1 MQGKAKPTCHDYPH
15 GQPGFGSSARRRW
28 LLLLLPVLL
37 VSSGLLAAGCGAVSS
52 PAMDEGTGVERQ
64 PPAPVTATATAP
76 APALSPALPTQLL
89 IPAIGVA
96 APVERVGLGADGTL
110 ATPQQ
115 HPWDDVGWY
124 GFGPLPGQQGSAV
137 IAGHLDRP
145 GGYPAVFWNLHLLRP
160 GTALTVVDERGQRW
174 HFRVTAV
181 ASYPPARA
189 PLFHIFA
196 DRSGRYLNLI
206 TCAGTWI
213 PSEHQTTERLVVY
226 SVLQGS

>member
-1 MQGKAKPTCHDYPH
+1 MQGKAKPTCHDR
-15 GQPGFGSSARRRW
+15 GQPGFGSGGVRRW
-28 LLLLLPVLL
+28 LLLLLPILL
-37 VSSGLLAAGCGAVSS
+37 VSSGLLVAGCGAVS
-52 PAMDEGTGVERQ
+52 PPVMDGGAGVERQ
-64 PPAPVTATATAP
+64 PPAPVTVTATAP
-76 APALSPALPTQLL
+76 AAVPNPALPTQLL

-96 APVERVGLGADGTL
+96 APVERVGLGVDGTL
-110 ATPQQ
+110 ATPQR

-124 GFGPLPGQQGSAV
+124 RFGPLPGQPGSAV

-160 GTALTVVDERGQRW
+160 GMALTIVDERGQHW

-181 ASYPPARA
+181 ASYPPERA

-196 DRSGRYLNLI
+196 DRSGHYLNLI